1 MQLSHHFFLEF
12 DLSLFSLR
20 LEKPAKPHVI
30 VCADKLPS
38 TKGGG
43 GGERERK
50 RKRKGE
56 EEEERIEASRELLAK
71 FLPHISPNCHKT
83 NLSTDPGSA
92 TEYSTSCVLALPTTI
107 LSISSRLVSVRLVR

>member
-12 DLSLFSLR
+12 DLSLLSLR

-43 GGERERK
+43 GRERERRRK
-50 RKRKGE
+50 RRGEEEEMEEKGRGGGGEGEKRRRWRRKGE
-56 EEEERIEASRELLAK
+56 EEEEKGRRGGRRNRGKQGASCK
-71 FLPHISPNCHKT
+71 
-83 NLSTDPGSA
+83 
-92 TEYSTSCVLALPTTI
+92 VLTPCF
-107 LSISSRLVSVRLVR
+107 S

>member
-56 EEEERIEASRELLAK
+56 EEEEKGRGGGRKNRGKQGASCK
-71 FLPHISPNCHKT
+71 
-83 NLSTDPGSA
+83 
-92 TEYSTSCVLALPTTI
+92 VLTPCF
-107 LSISSRLVSVRLVR
+107 S